1 MNIVD
6 ILIIILVLSAAIRG
20 YELGFVRQA
29 FSSGGFF
36 AGLYGGVL
44 LQPHI
49 ISQDTDSTT
58 QILLTTVITLG
69 CGVVGL
75 VVGEYIG
82 LSLKNKFNFR
92 RVDKADSVF
101 GSVSG
106 AISLLLIVWLSA
118 AIMVSF
124 PSPSLQNAISNS
136 TIIRQL
142 NRTLPSAPKV
152 VATIGDLIDPNGFPQ
167 VFIGSQPSPPTNFK
181 QPSLGDM
188 QAAVD
193 KTRTSVVK
201 VQGRGCG
208 GIVQG
213 SGFVVGSGLIATN
226 AHVVAGINRPSVIDS
241 NGSHGSRVI
250 WFDPDLDFAILRT
263 TELAGKPLIFNKNIA
278 SRGTPAVVLG
288 YPGGGAFE
296 ADPASV
302 LNQFTAVGRNI
313 YNQKTTERE
322 VYEVSAKVVQGN
334 SGGPLVAQDGTV
346 LGMIFAESTSY
357 ENIGYALTN
366 PSLVTAIGQ
375 AESSNRSVATGS
387 CTE

>member
-1 MNIVD
+1 
-6 ILIIILVLSAAIRG
+6 
-20 YELGFVRQA
+20 
-29 FSSGGFF
+29 
-36 AGLYGGVL
+36 
-44 LQPHI
+44 
-49 ISQDTDSTT
+49 
-58 QILLTTVITLG
+58 
-69 CGVVGL
+69 
-75 VVGEYIG
+75 
-82 LSLKNKFNFR
+82 
-92 RVDKADSVF
+92 
-101 GSVSG
+101 
-106 AISLLLIVWLSA
+106 
-118 AIMVSF
+118 
-124 PSPSLQNAISNS
+124 
-136 TIIRQL
+136 
-142 NRTLPSAPKV
+142 
-152 VATIGDLIDPNGFPQ
+152 
-167 VFIGSQPSPPTNFK
+167 
-181 QPSLGDM
+181 
-188 QAAVD
+188 
-193 KTRTSVVK
+193 
-201 VQGRGCG
+201 
-208 GIVQG
+208 
-213 SGFVVGSGLIATN
+213 
-226 AHVVAGINRPSVIDS
+226 
-241 NGSHGSRVI
+241 VI

-278 SRGTPAVVLG
+278 SRGSPAVVLG